1 MIRKLNINILLLKK
15 FKELVLKEKEIV
27 LCLYLIMIM

>member
-15 FKELVLKEKEIV
+15 SKELVLKEKEIV